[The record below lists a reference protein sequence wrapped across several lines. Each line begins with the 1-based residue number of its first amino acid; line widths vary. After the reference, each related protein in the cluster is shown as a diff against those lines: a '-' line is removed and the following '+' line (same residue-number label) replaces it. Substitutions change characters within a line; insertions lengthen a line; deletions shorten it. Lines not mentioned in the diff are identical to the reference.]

1 MISSST
7 LKTLC
12 VFCGSRRGADPAY
25 QSQAESLG
33 TLLAQKAITL
43 VYGGGNVGLMGV
55 VANAVMAAGGE
66 AIGII
71 PEFLSTKEIANFNL
85 TELIVVSSMHE
96 RKAKMA
102 ALAHGFIALPGGTGT
117 FEEFLEV
124 LTWAQL
130 NLHHKPIGLFNCN
143 GYYDGLLGMF
153 DTAIAQG
160 FIEPKHRSLILDDKD
175 LNSLMEKMEN
185 HHQNHQQLAKEF
197 L

>member
-1 MISSST
+1 MTSLNT

-12 VFCGSRRGADPAY
+12 VFCGSRLGADPEY
-25 QSQAESLG
+25 QSQAKILG

-55 VANAVMAAGGE
+55 VANAVMAAGGQ
-66 AIGII
+66 AIGVI
-71 PEFLSTKEIANFNL
+71 PEFMGTKEIANFNL

-102 ALAHGFIALPGGTGT
+102 SLAHGFIALPGGAGT
-117 FEEFLEV
+117 FEELLEV

-160 FIEPKHRSLILDDKD
+160 FIEPKHRSLIIDDAD
-175 LNSLMEKMEN
+175 INSLIHQMEH
-185 HHQNHQQLAKEF
+185 HHQNHQQLAKE
-197 L
+197 LL